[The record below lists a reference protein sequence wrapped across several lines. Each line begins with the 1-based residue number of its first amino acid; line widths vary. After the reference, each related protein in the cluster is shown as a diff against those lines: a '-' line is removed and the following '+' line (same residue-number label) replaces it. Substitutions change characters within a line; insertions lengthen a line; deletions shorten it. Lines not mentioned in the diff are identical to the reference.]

1 MKVNKIILRDS
12 ADSSFDDLITFD
24 NCKFNNKVGT
34 IIWLHD
40 WNYYPNK
47 DYSVVEVKT
56 QATIEYENGVK
67 LEVSDLYRK
76 SSSLV
81 CDIIKVEDYEE

>member
-1 MKVNKIILRDS
+1 MNKFKVGDKVRIPYI
-12 ADSSFDDLITFD
+12 FD

-56 QATIEYENGVK
+56 QAIIEYENGVK

-76 SSSLV
+76 SSGLV
-81 CDIIKVEDYEE
+81 CDVIKVGDYEE

>member
-1 MKVNKIILRDS
+1 MSKFKVGDKVRIPYI
-12 ADSSFDDLITFD
+12 FD
-24 NCKFNNKVGT
+24 NCKFNDKVGT

-56 QATIEYENGVK
+56 QAIIEYDNGEK
-67 LEVSDLYRK
+67 LNLLDINRTLSG
-76 SSSLV
+76 LV
-81 CDIIKVEDYEE
+81 YNVIKVGD